1 MVGLFSPGRRC
12 DRQSSEPGR
21 HSVLSGRE
29 GLLSELAA
37 RRRVSKSKSYITTP
51 IHYVNGAPHIG
62 HAHTTVMGD
71 ILKRNRLACGLETKL
86 TTGTDEH
93 GQKNEEAGTAS
104 GMPLPDYLE
113 MRSGEFQRIFDM
125 LNVQYDYFVRTS
137 RPFHMEQLPGSSA
150 FLWTRD

>member
-1 MVGLFSPGRRC
+1 
-12 DRQSSEPGR
+12 
-21 HSVLSGRE
+21 
-29 GLLSELAA
+29 
-37 RRRVSKSKSYITTP
+37 
-51 IHYVNGAPHIG
+51 
-62 HAHTTVMGD
+62 MGD
-71 ILKRNRLACGLETKL
+71 ILKRNRLACGLENKL